1 MVSVPGQG
9 QLCCHWS
16 SRRSAERKAGCTTKQ
31 RQALPHSF
39 SRYKLT
45 GTSKTSELD
54 KVYMH
59 HLAGRLRMYIY
70 TTLKTWQINA
80 RGQRLLIE
88 MPKGAC
94 PEKSNEKKKS
104 AYKSS
109 DLYPQKVADGS
120 MVLDF
125 YRLRRVLQNFLASRI
140 DPTEEFVGN
149 TNRR

>member
-1 MVSVPGQG
+1 
-9 QLCCHWS
+9 
-16 SRRSAERKAGCTTKQ
+16 
-31 RQALPHSF
+31 
-39 SRYKLT
+39 
-45 GTSKTSELD
+45 
-54 KVYMH
+54 
-59 HLAGRLRMYIY
+59 
-70 TTLKTWQINA
+70 
-80 RGQRLLIE
+80 